1 MSRLID
7 ELNRVA
13 KATFQPMGFRAARP
27 VSFEPRM
34 LLIASL
40 AQIGD
45 TDHLANGVDGADA
58 VLLRLAKSHLTAN
71 TLQKIAASLPNMP
84 WGSWLDNIDARET
97 EKLVKTGCDFAVFPA
112 ASHVSATPQDD
123 KVGKILQVESSLGEG
138 LLRAINDMPV
148 DAVLTTDAYEADGSM
163 AWHHLMHFQR
173 LTNLL
178 TKPLL
183 VPVTLNVTDSEL
195 KALWE
200 VGVDAVVAEA
210 DTSKPGGLKELRR
223 AISELTPRSTR
234 KRGKA
239 EALLP
244 HISGEAGGVTEDEE
258 EEEEEE
264 YE

>member
-13 KATFQPMGFRAARP
+13 KAAPQPMGFRAAYP
-27 VSFEPRM
+27 TASKPQI
-34 LLIASL
+34 LLVASL

-45 TDHLANGVDGADA
+45 TARLAAGVDGADA
-58 VLLRLAKSHLTAN
+58 VLLRLTKSQLVAK
-71 TLQKIAASLPNMP
+71 TLPKIAGALPDIP
-84 WGSWLDNIDARET
+84 WGCFLEDAGANKMET
-97 EKLVKTGCDFAVFPA
+97 LVKAGCDFVVFPA
-112 ASHVSATPQDD
+112 ASRVSATPQDD
-123 KVGKILQVESSLGEG
+123 KTGKILQVEPSLGEG
-138 LLRAINDMPV
+138 ILRGINDLPV
-148 DAVLTTDAYEADGSM
+148 DAVLATNTYGVGGSIE
-163 AWHHLMHFQR
+163 WHHLMLFQH
-173 LTNLL
+173 LANLL

-183 VPVTLNVTDSEL
+183 IPVPLKVTAEEL

-200 VGVDAVVAEA
+200 TGVDGVVVEA
-210 DTSKPGGLKELRR
+210 DTGKPGGLKELRR
-223 AISELTPRSTR
+223 IIGELPPRSSK

-244 HISGEAGGVTEDEE
+244 YSGGVGEAVPE